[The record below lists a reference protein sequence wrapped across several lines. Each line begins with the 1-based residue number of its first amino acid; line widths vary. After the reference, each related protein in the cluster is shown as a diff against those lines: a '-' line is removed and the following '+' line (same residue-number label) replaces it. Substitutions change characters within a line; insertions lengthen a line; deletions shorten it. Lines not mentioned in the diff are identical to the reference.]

1 MSTEIEVTL
10 NGESHEVHTVKVP
23 ERVEIVFGSN
33 RFKMEYFAFDAAWAF
48 VHCVEN
54 GETKAEPHR
63 RLAAKFL
70 EAYADRYNDEN
81 FRFRA
86 QKMRTQ
92 TN

>member
-1 MSTEIEVTL
+1 MGTDL
-10 NGESHEVHTVKVP
+10 NIREKLDSLAYES
-23 ERVEIVFGSN
+23 
-33 RFKMEYFAFDAAWAF
+33 AWAF

-81 FRFRA
+81 CRYRA
-86 QKMRTQ
+86 QKLRAQ
-92 TN
+92 TNSEVNDQADTRHE

>member
-1 MSTEIEVTL
+1 MSTVPDTKEQL
-10 NGESHEVHTVKVP
+10 DSLAYES
-23 ERVEIVFGSN
+23 
-33 RFKMEYFAFDAAWAF
+33 AWAF
-48 VHCVEN
+48 VYCVEN

-70 EAYADRYNDEN
+70 EAYADRYHDEN

>member
-1 MSTEIEVTL
+1 MTTEANPKEKL
-10 NGESHEVHTVKVP
+10 DALAYES
-23 ERVEIVFGSN
+23 
-33 RFKMEYFAFDAAWAF
+33 AWAF
-48 VHCVEN
+48 VHCVKN

-70 EAYADRYNDEN
+70 EAYADRYHDEN

>member
-1 MSTEIEVTL
+1 MGTDL
-10 NGESHEVHTVKVP
+10 NIREKLDAL
-23 ERVEIVFGSN
+23 
-33 RFKMEYFAFDAAWAF
+33 AFDAAWAF

-70 EAYADRYNDEN
+70 EAYADRYHDEN